1 MKYCCLKCGHEVES
15 DDNFCPECGHWTVQ
29 GYSFLKNQNNI
40 KIINGSIVKGY
51 DRLRSL
57 FTTMVIFM
65 IVFVIICF
73 FRGTDIFKPI
83 IYVKKVISNHQYGYN
98 STILK
103 TDSQYFNEIISTKDD
118 AKSFIKKDFSK
129 QQWQCY
135 NDTKVSII
143 EEAISKK
150 YEIPSVIFCEMDLDK
165 AKLIE
170 NVIDN
175 IYSLFPN
182 IKGYLTNITLAN
194 AKNST
199 EYVAFFQPIYQFANS
214 TNNIEK
220 YNKVNK
226 TQILLNSYYFLN
238 SDKSKDNIP
247 KNWYVKDATYESLI
261 AHEFGHYITF
271 VSLLKSKDIDNIIF
285 VTKDSLSQIE
295 ELLNIINKEIYSKE
309 LVELAINNYNNKYNT
324 NIEVNDFA
332 KNISNYAAALDSNG
346 KIIYDEVIAE
356 SFHDYYLHK
365 NNSSLSSLEI
375 INILK
380 SRIN

>member
-1 MKYCCLKCGHEVES
+1 
-15 DDNFCPECGHWTVQ
+15 
-29 GYSFLKNQNNI
+29 
-40 KIINGSIVKGY
+40 
-51 DRLRSL
+51 
-57 FTTMVIFM
+57 
-65 IVFVIICF
+65 
-73 FRGTDIFKPI
+73 
-83 IYVKKVISNHQYGYN
+83 
-98 STILK
+98 
-103 TDSQYFNEIISTKDD
+103 
-118 AKSFIKKDFSK
+118 
-129 QQWQCY
+129 
-135 NDTKVSII
+135 
-143 EEAISKK
+143 
-150 YEIPSVIFCEMDLDK
+150 MDLDK

-238 SDKSKDNIP
+238 SDKSKNNIP